1 MAATINTNTYSL
13 NAQRNLAKNSLGLA
27 SAIERLSS
35 GLRVNSARD
44 DASGLARGMGL
55 EQTARTQATD
65 IRELSDSISTAETA
79 DGNLGVLNDV
89 LQRMSELQGDANGGT
104 SDDAELGLLATQ
116 AGTLATAGGATITVT
131 STSDVAA
138 LTTAITAVATA
149 RATQGAT
156 MNNAEFQIQAKQVA
170 YTNTMAARGRIMDA
184 DFADETSK
192 LSRFQV
198 LQQAGTAMVAQA
210 NAVPQNVLALLR

>member
-1 MAATINTNTYSL
+1 MASTINTNTYSL
-13 NAQRNLAKNSLGLA
+13 NAQRNLNKNSLGLA

-44 DASGLARGMGL
+44 DASGLARGMGF
-55 EQTARTQATD
+55 EQTARTQAVQ
-65 IRELSDSISTAETA
+65 IRTLSDQISTAETA
-79 DGNLGVLNDV
+79 DGALGVLNDV
-89 LQRMSELQGDANGGT
+89 LQRMSELQSAPST
-104 SDDAELGLLATQ
+104 SNNAELGLLATQ
-116 AGTLATAGGATITVT
+116 AGTLATAGGVSITAT

-138 LTTAITAVATA
+138 LTTAITAVATG

-156 MNNAEFQIQAKQVA
+156 MNNAEFQIQAQQVA

-184 DFADETSK
+184 DFAEETSK

-210 NAVPQNVLALLR
+210 NAIPQNVLALLR

>member
-13 NAQRNLAKNSLGLA
+13 NAQRNLSKNSLGLA

-55 EQTARTQATD
+55 EQTARAQAVG
-65 IRELSDSISTAETA
+65 IRTLSDTISTAETA
-79 DGNLGVLNDV
+79 DGALGVLNDV
-89 LQRMSELQGDANGGT
+89 LQRMGELQAAPSASNN
-104 SDDAELGLLATQ
+104 AELGLLATQ
-116 AGTLATAGGATITVT
+116 AGTLATSGGATITIT
-131 STSDVAA
+131 SGSTTAQI
-138 LTTAITAVATA
+138 TTAITAVATQ
-149 RATQGAT
+149 RATHGAT
-156 MNNAEFQIQAKQVA
+156 MNNAEFSIQAQQVA
-170 YTNTMAARGRIMDA
+170 YANTMAARGRIMDA
-184 DFADETSK
+184 DFAVETSN

-210 NAVPQNVLALLR
+210 NAIPQNVLTLLR

>member
-55 EQTARTQATD
+55 ETQARSQAVG
-65 IRELSDSISTAETA
+65 IRTLSDTISTNETQ
-79 DGNLGVLNDV
+79 DGALGVLNDV
-89 LQRMSELQGDANGGT
+89 LQRMAELQAAPST
-104 SDDAELGLLATQ
+104 SNNAELGLLATQ
-116 AGTLATAGGATITVT
+116 AGTLATSGGASISIT
-131 STSDVAA
+131 SSSNVAA
-138 LTTAITAVATA
+138 LTSAITTVATA
-149 RATQGAT
+149 RASRGAA
-156 MNNAEFQIQAKQVA
+156 MNNAEFQIQAQQVA
-170 YTNTMAARGRIMDA
+170 YANTMAARGRIMDA
-184 DFADETSK
+184 DFAEETSK

-210 NAVPQNVLALLR
+210 NAVPQNVLTLLR